1 MCGIA
6 GIYDKDGAPVEQAAL
21 ERMAGAIRHRG
32 PDGDG
37 FYYGEGVGLAHLAL
51 RIIDLSDAA
60 RQPMS
65 NEDGRLRLIFNGEI
79 YNYRELRPDLEARGH
94 RFRSQSDSENIL
106 HAYEEWGPG
115 CLGRFNGMWAFALW
129 DEGTRRLFLARD
141 RLGIKPLYY
150 WWDGQQLIFG
160 SEIKAL
166 LAHPAVAVE
175 PNGAAIAQYFQAM
188 HLGGDHTWFQGIHRL
203 LPGHYL
209 TVDASGL
216 HIRRYWDLPAAEDP
230 PGVRSEADYIAE
242 VRALL
247 ADAVRIHL
255 RSDVPVGAHLS
266 GGVDSSAVVALISRQ
281 LDGPVRTF
289 SGAFGEG
296 PAYDERPYIQA
307 VVDRYRTDHHEVVP
321 TWEDLPAVLPRLV
334 WHLDEP
340 VVGAGAFPQYFVCK
354 ITRAAGVIVVNG
366 GQGGDELF
374 GGYYGYIPAYL
385 RSLAQALR
393 RRPAPGRAAALVA
406 DGARVLLDPTLRP
419 VALTALRS
427 GRRGRL
433 QTGDGAAL
441 PAFFGPTLRI
451 LDFAS
456 SILESADPTTDNP
469 KSKIQNPKSP
479 LGAALAYDLRHYL
492 PGLLH
497 VEDRTSMAWGLE
509 SRVPLLDYR
518 LVELAMRIPAPL
530 KLRGLETKRILRRAV
545 ADLLPP
551 AVAARRDKKGFPTP
565 IDRWFAGPLAGWLEG
580 QLLGPEAQAR
590 GLFDPP
596 YVRRALAEHRAG
608 ADRSRDL
615 WMLLN
620 THQWWRL
627 FVEKQDADYTAQNL
641 LIAHQR

>member
-6 GIYDKDGAPVEQAAL
+6 GIFDTDGAPADADVL
-21 ERMAGAIRHRG
+21 RRMAEAIRHRG

-37 FYYGEGVGLAHLAL
+37 FYADGGVGLAHLAL

-60 RQPMS
+60 RQPMT
-65 NEDGRLRLIFNGEI
+65 NEDERLWLIFNGEI

-94 RFRSQSDSENIL
+94 RFRSRSDSETIL
-106 HAYEEWGPG
+106 HAYETWGPG
-115 CLGRFNGMWAFALW
+115 CLSRFNGMWAFALW
-129 DEGTRRLFLARD
+129 DRAARRLFLARD

-150 WWDGQQLIFG
+150 WWDGQHFAFA

-166 LAHPAVAVE
+166 LQHPLIRVQ
-175 PNGAAIAQYFQAM
+175 PNGAAIAEYFQAM
-188 HLGGDHTWFQGIHRL
+188 HLSGDHTWFAGIHRL

-209 TVDASGL
+209 TVGPDGL
-216 HIRRYWDLPAAEDP
+216 QIARYWDLPAEEDA
-230 PGVRSEADYIAE
+230 PGVRSEGDYIEE

-247 ADAVRIHL
+247 DSAVQIHL

-266 GGVDSSAVVALISRQ
+266 GGVDSSAIVALISRH
-281 LDGPVRTF
+281 LPDRVRTF
-289 SGAFGEG
+289 SGAFAEG
-296 PAYDERPYIQA
+296 PAYDERPYIRA
-307 VVDRYRTDHHEVVP
+307 VVERYHTDHHEVVP
-321 TWEDLPAVLPRLV
+321 TWEDLPATLPRLV

-340 VVGAGAFPQYFVCK
+340 VVGAGAFPQWHVCR
-354 ITRAAGVIVVNG
+354 ITRAAGVLVVNG

-385 RSLAQALR
+385 RSVQRTLRHHPSLPLALALAGDTARLALQANL
-393 RRPAPGRAAALVA
+393 RAAALA
-406 DGARVLLDPTLRP
+406 AFRT
-419 VALTALRS
+419 

-433 QTGDGAAL
+433 QTGDAADL
-441 PAFFGPTLRI
+441 PAFFGPTLLNTEHGVPRAGGAV
-451 LDFAS
+451 D
-456 SILESADPTTDNP
+456 
-469 KSKIQNPKSP
+469 PKSP

-551 AVAARRDKKGFPTP
+551 VVARRRDKKGFPTP
-565 IDRWFAGPLAGWLEG
+565 IDRWFAGPLAGWLED
-580 QLLGPEAQAR
+580 QLLGPAAQAR
-590 GLFDPP
+590 ALFAPAW
-596 YVRRALAEHRAG
+596 VRATLAAHTSG
-608 ADRSRDL
+608 SADRSRDL

-620 THQWWRL
+620 TNLWWGL
-627 FVEKQDADYTAQNL
+627 FVEGAGAPRAAEGGL
-641 LIAHQR
+641 LPQYA

>member
-6 GIYDKDGAPVEQAAL
+6 GIYNRDGAPVERAVL
-21 ERMAGAIRHRG
+21 EGMAGAIRHRG

-37 FYYGEGVGLAHLAL
+37 FYYGDGVGLAHLAL

-60 RQPMS
+60 RQPMR

-106 HAYEEWGPG
+106 HAYEEWGPE
-115 CLGRFNGMWAFALW
+115 CLPRFNGMWAFAIW
-129 DEGTRRLFLARD
+129 DEGARRLFLARD

-150 WWDGQQLIFG
+150 WWDGRQLVFG

-166 LAHPAVAVE
+166 PAHPAVPVE

-188 HLGGDHTWFQGIHRL
+188 HLGGDHTWFRGIRRL

-209 TVDASGL
+209 TVDANGL
-216 HIRRYWDLPAAEDP
+216 HIQRYWDLPTAEDP
-230 PGVRSEADYIAE
+230 PGRRSEGDYIDE

-247 ADAVRIHL
+247 EDAVRIHL

-289 SGAFGEG
+289 SGAFAEG
-296 PAYDERPYIQA
+296 PAYDERPYIRA
-307 VVDRYRTDHHEVVP
+307 VVDRYHTDHHEVVP

-385 RSLAQALR
+385 RSLAAALR
-393 RRPAPGRAAALVA
+393 RHPSPPLAAALA
-406 DGARVLLDPTLRP
+406 GDSARVLLDPTLRP
-419 VALTALRS
+419 AALAALRT

-433 QTGDGAAL
+433 QTGDATVVPG
-441 PAFFGPTLRI
+441 FFGPTLRNTE
-451 LDFAS
+451 FAS
-456 SILESADPTTDNP
+456 EGNQIPQSAIRNP
-469 KSKIQNPKSP
+469 QSP

-518 LVELAMRIPAPL
+518 LVERAMRIPAPL
-530 KLRGLETKRILRRAV
+530 KLRGLETKRILRRAI

-551 AVAARRDKKGFPTP
+551 PVAARRDKKGFPTP
-565 IDRWFAGPLAGWLEG
+565 IDRWFAGPLRGWLEA

-596 YVRRALAEHRAG
+596 YVRQALAAHQAG

-627 FVEKQDADYTAQNL
+627 FVEGQGAESTASDLVAAQ
-641 LIAHQR
+641 QG